1 MNPET
6 AHEPQKFLQGKAGL
20 LVTALVVAILLI
32 GLPAY
37 RWFFLISVVI
47 GLAIAAGLMLWH
59 KLRPLK
65 EDDVVKKRPLGL

>member
-1 MNPET
+1 MDPET
-6 AHEPQKFLQGKAGL
+6 QEPKKFLQGKAGL
-20 LVTALVVAILLI
+20 LVTTLVVAILLI

-37 RWFFLISVVI
+37 RWFFVISVAI
-47 GLAIAAGLMLWH
+47 GLAIAGGLTLWH

>member
-1 MNPET
+1 MNPDT
-6 AHEPQKFLQGKAGL
+6 PEPKKFLQGKAGL
-20 LVTALVVAILLI
+20 LVATLVVAILLI

-37 RWFFLISVVI
+37 RWFFVISVAI
-47 GLAIAAGLMLWH
+47 GLAIAGGLTLWH

>member
-6 AHEPQKFLQGKAGL
+6 TPEPKKFLQGKAGL
-20 LVTALVVAILLI
+20 LVTVLVVAILLI

-37 RWFFLISVVI
+37 RWFFVISVAI

-59 KLRPLK
+59 KLKPLK

>member
-6 AHEPQKFLQGKAGL
+6 APEPKKFFQGKAGL

-37 RWFFLISVVI
+37 RWFFVISVAI
-47 GLAIAAGLMLWH
+47 GLAIAAGLTLWH

-65 EDDVVKKRPLGL
+65 EEDVVKKRPLGL